1 MKGKIIFFSKLKELR
16 FDIWKLKLPYLITIN
31 EQI

>member
-16 FDIWKLKLPYLITIN
+16 FDIQKLKLPYLITIN

>member
-16 FDIWKLKLPYLITIN
+16 FDILETKITLFN
-31 EQI
+31 YYK